1 MSSDFTTGRVRSR
14 LGRFTRHSQSADIF
28 CQAERLKTQHEPRL
42 ETPSTYVTEMCRVVQ
57 VRCTDPQKTMVAR
70 ALVDSDILISHQS
83 LSLSSASIST
93 GSAR

>member
-1 MSSDFTTGRVRSR
+1 MIAQLAESVLDWVGSP
-14 LGRFTRHSQSADIF
+14 DIRKVLTF